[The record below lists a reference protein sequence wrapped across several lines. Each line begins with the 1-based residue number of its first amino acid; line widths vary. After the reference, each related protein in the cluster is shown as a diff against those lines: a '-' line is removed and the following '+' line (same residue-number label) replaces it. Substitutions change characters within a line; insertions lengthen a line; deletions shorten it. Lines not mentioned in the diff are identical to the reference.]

1 MTLRYQKYRLKWPL
15 TPNQLIN
22 IDEMFSEI
30 FTDLTH
36 LSSGIGIGLGNYTP
50 GDILVVTSPTALGG
64 IAPGAAGYVLT
75 SNGVGVVPSFQ
86 VSTGGGYWAPL
97 TNGDIATP
105 ELIFAGGD
113 VIMCHI
119 S

>member
-1 MTLRYQKYRLKWPL
+1 MPPRYQKYRLKWPL

-30 FTDLTH
+30 FTDLAH
-36 LSSGIGIGLGNYTP
+36 LSVSGGLGLGSYTI
-50 GDILVVTSPTALGG
+50 GDILTAISSTTLGVV
-64 IAPGAAGYVLT
+64 APGAAGYVLT
-75 SNGVGVVPSFQ
+75 SNGIGVVPSYQ

-97 TNGDIATP
+97 TNGDVTTP

-119 S
+119 L